1 MPELPEVELFKEYL
15 DLTSL
20 NTKIKEVKVKNPEI
34 LGNISVK
41 EFENKLKDRI
51 FISTYRHGKYVFIK
65 TDANFWVII
74 HFGMTGNLKYFDNI
88 NNEPSHSRIL
98 ITFGNGYY
106 LSYDCQR
113 KFGEV
118 DITKTVEDFVKAKN
132 LGPDVLNLDFKNF
145 KKILEKRTGKIKS
158 VFMNQHII
166 AGLGNLYTDEI
177 LFQAEINPN
186 SKINKIDEESLKK
199 IFREIKKVLR
209 ISIDRKT
216 NFENF
221 PNNYLIPHRSK
232 GGKCPKGDKD
242 LKIIK
247 ISGRTTYYCPRHQ
260 KELK

>member
-158 VFMNQHII
+158 VFMNQQIL